1 MLAFDLAFLAKQI
14 YLAFMLANDRL
25 AAQMGFRLKAARERR
40 GLTQQ
45 QMAAALGLEH
55 RQTLASIENGERK
68 VTAIELVNLV
78 RVLQLDLDYFTDAF
92 RLDGEGRFSFR
103 ADPSAP
109 GGVLDDFEAKAGR
122 WIATYRELATEH
134 GVRPTWLQYKLGL
147 TPKSTYE
154 QAQAAAESLSSQWK
168 LGERPAEALAPAL
181 ERHLDALVL
190 HVDAPEGVSG
200 AASQLPG
207 LNSVLVNRREPEG
220 RRHFD
225 LAHEFFHL
233 LTWDAMPPARVEAVS
248 HAHFGKLN
256 RVEQLAENFAAA
268 LLMPERIIRARW
280 TSPENTD
287 EVAHWSTAFARDLRV
302 SVAAST
308 WRLHNLNLISKAE
321 AQRIIERRGEAA
333 DRTRVEATP
342 PRLFSERF
350 VRCIGSALDAG
361 RLSVMRAA
369 DLLDL
374 SLAELAELLRSYQIE
389 PSFEA

>member
-1 MLAFDLAFLAKQI
+1 MSKD
-14 YLAFMLANDRL
+14 DRVQSRIGL
-25 AAQMGFRLKAARERR
+25 RLKAARGRA
-40 GLTQQ
+40 GMTQQ
-45 QMAAALGLEH
+45 EMAMALGFDH
-55 RQTLASIENGERK
+55 RQTLASIEVGERK
-68 VTAIELVNLV
+68 VTAIELVNIV
-78 RVLQLDLDYFTDAF
+78 KVLQLDLDYFTDAF

-103 ADPSAP
+103 ADPSSP
-109 GGVLDDFEAKAGR
+109 SGMLDEFEAKAGR
-122 WIATYRELATEH
+122 WLATYRELAAEQ
-134 GVRPTWLQYKLGL
+134 GIKPTWLQYKLGL

-154 QAQAAAESLSSQWK
+154 QAQAAAESLSLQWN
-168 LGERPAEALAPAL
+168 LGDQPAEALAPAL

-207 LNSVLVNRREPEG
+207 LNAVLVNRREPEG

-233 LTWDAMPPARVEAVS
+233 LTWDAMPPDRVEAVS
-248 HAHFGKLN
+248 DVPFGKRN

-280 TSPENTD
+280 TSPETTD
-287 EVAHWSTAFARDLRV
+287 EAAHWSAVCARDLRV
-302 SVAAST
+302 SPSAST
-308 WRLHNLNLISKAE
+308 WRLLNLKLISKAE
-321 AQRIIERRGEAA
+321 AQRIFERRREAG
-333 DRTRVEATP
+333 DRTWAGATL

-361 RLSVMRAA
+361 RLSVRRAA
-369 DLLDL
+369 NLLDL
-374 SLAELAELLRSYQIE
+374 PMADLADLLRSYQIE